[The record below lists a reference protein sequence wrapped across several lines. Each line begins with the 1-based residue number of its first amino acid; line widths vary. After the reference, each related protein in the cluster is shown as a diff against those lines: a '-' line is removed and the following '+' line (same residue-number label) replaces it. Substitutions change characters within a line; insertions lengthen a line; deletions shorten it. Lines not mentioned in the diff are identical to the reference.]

1 MGCYFIG
8 KPEIE
13 LFAPRK
19 QPLHFPV
26 QEVVER
32 IHSLSDAFLSCYD
45 RLPVRI
51 SLLAKDNDPASVD
64 SEIKKRQYCLILKG
78 FLSNEVEFSF
88 MSHKINVFSIITLQ

>member
-32 IHSLSDAFLSCYD
+32 IHSLSDPFLSCYD
-45 RLPVRI
+45 RL
-51 SLLAKDNDPASVD
+51 
-64 SEIKKRQYCLILKG
+64 Q
-78 FLSNEVEFSF
+78 
-88 MSHKINVFSIITLQ
+88 